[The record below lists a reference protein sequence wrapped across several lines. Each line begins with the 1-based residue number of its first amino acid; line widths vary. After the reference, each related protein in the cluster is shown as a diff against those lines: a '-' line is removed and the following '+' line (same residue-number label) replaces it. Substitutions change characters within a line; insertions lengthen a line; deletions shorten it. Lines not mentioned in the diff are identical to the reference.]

1 MAKNLADTGALNAA
15 NGARTTAAKQTNGNG
30 HGKAKGLRFGR
41 FFTPPGSRA
50 YDLVEWDRRTAA
62 ITGEKGQVIFEQKD
76 VEVPRSWS
84 QLAINVVA
92 QKYFR
97 GSPGSPER
105 ETSVRQIIDRVVD
118 TLLRWG
124 REGHYF
130 ATDDDAQNWAEELRY
145 LLVTQH
151 ASFNSPVWF
160 NIGVPGR
167 QQQASACFINS
178 VQDSMESILDLVKT
192 EGMLFKFGSGTGTNL
207 SVLRSSKEQ
216 LSGGGTASGPVSF
229 MRGYDSFAGSI
240 KSGGTTRRAAKMVIL
255 NADHPDVLDFIR
267 CKAEEEKK
275 AWALIEA
282 GYNVGFN
289 VPGGAY
295 DSVQFQNA
303 NHSVRAGDDFMRAV
317 IDDKEWKTKA
327 VVDGRTVDT
336 HKARDLWREIAEAA
350 WICGDP
356 GLQFDTTIQEWNV
369 VPNTGR
375 INATNPCFTGDT
387 LVHTSKGLIAFAELV
402 DRVNQGEIFKVY
414 THDLTNP
421 EKPVDS
427 IELTSPEAFMITG
440 YKEVLKLRFSNGME
454 VRCTP
459 NHRFFTLN
467 RGYVRADELTAIDQV
482 LTLNQSAPV
491 VDGSYEI
498 RIGTD
503 SALYRQK
510 GDHTSMPVELPKRWT
525 PEFAHFLGWMVGDGF
540 VSEQLEV
547 AGTVYGSAE
556 DQEFVLP
563 AHRSLVIEMNAG
575 FESRISM
582 QANGTQQLRMGRKA
596 FARYLS
602 ALGVSTGRAAKKV
615 VPWTMFQAPPDIAAG
630 FLRGLFDADGCVR
643 DGGDKGRYVGLGSR
657 SEELVRGVQ
666 RLLTTFG
673 IASRIYK
680 MTARTGAFSYTRKN
694 GDTVTYGSQGYA
706 YDLRITGRYMKR
718 FADAIG
724 FSLKSKAEKLE
735 SLMSFQHYNTDS
747 SVRLVERT
755 SDGVELT
762 YNLTEPRNHSYV
774 VNGLVVANCSEF
786 VFVDDT
792 ACNLLSLNLM
802 KFQTEQGTFDV
813 ERFQRAVDITFTG
826 QEILVSNASYPT
838 PQIAKNSEALR
849 PLGLGYANIG
859 ALLMSMGLAYDSDE
873 GRRFAGAITAI
884 MTGQAYAQSA
894 RMAQVKG
901 PFSEFA
907 KNREPML
914 RVMEKHRAAAYQLS
928 TSPESAPV
936 VEAARSTWDDAV
948 KLGRAHGYRNAQS
961 TVLAPTGCLVG
972 NSLVLTDRGLVR
984 LHSLGNPDGEKW
996 QDLDIRVATDEG
1008 PKEATKFYVNG
1019 AEPIVTVE
1027 TARGYRIQG
1036 TTTHRI
1042 KVLDED
1048 GRWTWRRL
1056 SDIRT
1061 GDKVPMMVGG
1071 MVGQPAAVEL
1081 PPLPDAYWTSDPNT
1095 TVPRT
1100 MTPQLAEFIGYFMGD
1115 GSLHSKGIRLCV
1127 TKSDRDVVEHL
1138 TELGGSL
1145 FGLKAAITQKR
1156 GYTEVAF
1163 NSVRL
1168 TLWWEA
1174 CGFVKRGPTAEHR
1187 GKGYRAH
1194 VPDAVL
1200 HTNNPAVYS
1209 AFVRGLFEADGT
1221 VASGYVSFS
1230 TTTEQFSRDVQ
1241 ALLLALG
1248 FVTTRKVDEPGNG
1261 SWGASPRYVL
1271 RLLNKSVAGPFGR
1284 SVGFLS
1290 ERKLALVASANHP
1303 QAARFDHIPLS
1314 REMVDRLAPANDG
1327 MRKSL
1332 LLEIRRHGAVSRR
1345 AATQL
1350 LERTGSIELEQLLS
1364 FFYDSVETVALGEE
1378 QLTYDLSVPQNV
1390 TYVANGFVSHNTI
1403 GLMMDCDTTG
1413 IEPDLAL
1420 VKYKKL
1426 VGGGLLKIV
1435 NTTVP
1440 AALRKLGYDEIK
1452 VKEIVEYIDENDTI
1466 EGAPHLQDEHLKVFD
1481 CAFKPVKGTRSIA
1494 PMGHVR
1500 MMAAV
1505 QPFISGSM
1513 SKTVNLP
1520 TDATVE
1526 DIQQTYIESW
1536 KLGLKCIAIYRDGC
1550 KRSQPLSTSLDKEKK
1565 KKADASA
1572 EVEYR
1577 AVRRKLP
1584 DERKALT
1591 HKFDVAGHEGY
1602 VTVGLY
1608 EDGTPGELFV
1618 TMAKEGS
1625 TISGLMDAFATQ
1637 TSYALQFG
1645 VPLKFMVD
1653 KFSHMRFEPSGF
1665 TKNKEIPI
1673 AKSIVDYIFRWMA
1686 SHFLPVEDQ
1695 DEAGVIRRAEAPA
1708 STAVGAQGALPTDPT
1723 PAEPEYKLIA
1733 APKTTN
1739 GIASQKIA
1747 FVNTDA
1753 PACPDC
1759 GSITVRSGSCYKCLN
1774 CGATT
1779 GCS

>member
-1 MAKNLADTGALNAA
+1 MAKNLADTDA
-15 NGARTTAAKQTNGNG
+15 NGVATGARASKHSNGNG
-30 HGKAKGLRFGR
+30 HGKAGKGLRFAR
-41 FFTPPGSRA
+41 HFTPPGSHA
-50 YDLVEWDRRTAA
+50 FDLVEWEHRTAA

-118 TLLRWG
+118 TLARWG
-124 REGHYF
+124 REGGYF
-130 ATDDDAQNWAEELRY
+130 ASEEDAENWSQELRY

-178 VQDSMESILDLVKT
+178 VNDSMESILDLAKT

-255 NADHPDVLDFIR
+255 NADHPDVMDFVR

-282 GYNVGFN
+282 GYNAGFN
-289 VPGGAY
+289 IPGGAY

-303 NHSVRAGDDFMRAV
+303 NHSVRVTDDFMRAV
-317 IDDKEWKTKA
+317 IDDKEWKTHA
-327 VVDGRTVDT
+327 VVDGRTIDT
-336 HKARDLWREIAEAA
+336 YKARDLWKEIADAA

-356 GLQFDTTIQEWNV
+356 GLQFDSTIQDWNV

-375 INATNPCFTGDT
+375 INATNP
-387 LVHTSKGLIAFAELV
+387 
-402 DRVNQGEIFKVY
+402 
-414 THDLTNP
+414 
-421 EKPVDS
+421 
-427 IELTSPEAFMITG
+427 
-440 YKEVLKLRFSNGME
+440 
-454 VRCTP
+454 
-459 NHRFFTLN
+459 
-467 RGYVRADELTAIDQV
+467 
-482 LTLNQSAPV
+482 
-491 VDGSYEI
+491 
-498 RIGTD
+498 
-503 SALYRQK
+503 
-510 GDHTSMPVELPKRWT
+510 
-525 PEFAHFLGWMVGDGF
+525 
-540 VSEQLEV
+540 
-547 AGTVYGSAE
+547 
-556 DQEFVLP
+556 
-563 AHRSLVIEMNAG
+563 
-575 FESRISM
+575 
-582 QANGTQQLRMGRKA
+582 
-596 FARYLS
+596 
-602 ALGVSTGRAAKKV
+602 
-615 VPWTMFQAPPDIAAG
+615 
-630 FLRGLFDADGCVR
+630 
-643 DGGDKGRYVGLGSR
+643 
-657 SEELVRGVQ
+657 
-666 RLLTTFG
+666 
-673 IASRIYK
+673 
-680 MTARTGAFSYTRKN
+680 
-694 GDTVTYGSQGYA
+694 
-706 YDLRITGRYMKR
+706 
-718 FADAIG
+718 
-724 FSLKSKAEKLE
+724 
-735 SLMSFQHYNTDS
+735 
-747 SVRLVERT
+747 
-755 SDGVELT
+755 
-762 YNLTEPRNHSYV
+762 
-774 VNGLVVANCSEF
+774 CSEF

-813 ERFQRAVDITFTG
+813 ERFQRAVDVTFTG

-838 PQIAKNSEALR
+838 PAIGKNSEALR

-884 MTGQAYAQSA
+884 MTGRAFAQSA

-901 PFSEFA
+901 PFSEFG

-914 RVMEKHRAAAYQLS
+914 RVMEKHRAAAHQLT
-928 TSPESAPV
+928 TSPESAQAV
-936 VEAARSTWDDAV
+936 QAARDAWDDAV
-948 KLGRAHGYRNAQS
+948 KLGRAHGYRNAQA
-961 TVLAPTGCLVG
+961 TVLAPTG
-972 NSLVLTDRGLVR
+972 
-984 LHSLGNPDGEKW
+984 
-996 QDLDIRVATDEG
+996 
-1008 PKEATKFYVNG
+1008 
-1019 AEPIVTVE
+1019 
-1027 TARGYRIQG
+1027 
-1036 TTTHRI
+1036 
-1042 KVLDED
+1042 
-1048 GRWTWRRL
+1048 
-1056 SDIRT
+1056 
-1061 GDKVPMMVGG
+1061 
-1071 MVGQPAAVEL
+1071 
-1081 PPLPDAYWTSDPNT
+1081 
-1095 TVPRT
+1095 
-1100 MTPQLAEFIGYFMGD
+1100 
-1115 GSLHSKGIRLCV
+1115 
-1127 TKSDRDVVEHL
+1127 
-1138 TELGGSL
+1138 
-1145 FGLKAAITQKR
+1145 
-1156 GYTEVAF
+1156 
-1163 NSVRL
+1163 
-1168 TLWWEA
+1168 
-1174 CGFVKRGPTAEHR
+1174 
-1187 GKGYRAH
+1187 
-1194 VPDAVL
+1194 
-1200 HTNNPAVYS
+1200 
-1209 AFVRGLFEADGT
+1209 
-1221 VASGYVSFS
+1221 
-1230 TTTEQFSRDVQ
+1230 
-1241 ALLLALG
+1241 
-1248 FVTTRKVDEPGNG
+1248 
-1261 SWGASPRYVL
+1261 
-1271 RLLNKSVAGPFGR
+1271 
-1284 SVGFLS
+1284 
-1290 ERKLALVASANHP
+1290 
-1303 QAARFDHIPLS
+1303 
-1314 REMVDRLAPANDG
+1314 
-1327 MRKSL
+1327 
-1332 LLEIRRHGAVSRR
+1332 
-1345 AATQL
+1345 
-1350 LERTGSIELEQLLS
+1350 
-1364 FFYDSVETVALGEE
+1364 
-1378 QLTYDLSVPQNV
+1378 
-1390 TYVANGFVSHNTI
+1390 TI

-1520 TDATVE
+1520 TDASVE
-1526 DIQQTYIESW
+1526 DIQQAYMESW

-1550 KRSQPLSTSLDKEKK
+1550 KRSQPLSTSLEKEKK
-1565 KKADASA
+1565 PLTAAA

-1577 AVRRKLP
+1577 VVRRKLP
-1584 DERKALT
+1584 DERKAVT
-1591 HKFDVAGHEGY
+1591 HKFDIGGHEGY
-1602 VTVGLY
+1602 LTVGLY

-1686 SHFLPVEDQ
+1686 SHFLPEEDQ
-1695 DEAGVIRRAEAPA
+1695 DEVGVIRREGAPRREDAPA
-1708 STAVGAQGALPTDPT
+1708 QAPIADPK
-1723 PAEPEYKLIA
+1723 PAEHEYRVIA
-1733 APKTTN
+1733 TPKTITS
-1739 GIASQKIA
+1739 IASPKLT
-1747 FVNTDA
+1747 FVNTGDA

-1759 GSITVRSGSCYKCLN
+1759 GAITVRSGSCYKCLN